1 MLTRRNRTGGMK
13 LRGLSGRHR
22 DDDQQPPACDHG
34 FSLVEVVI
42 AIALMGTV
50 VLALLDATFA
60 SVKASTTGRES
71 AEIQTVLQNAADRV
85 NRADPGCDYSI
96 FVKSAVLAKG
106 WQATQASATYQ
117 YYQPGIDALAT
128 SPGLWFPPVPGPS
141 PIDACGPT
149 GVRSS
154 RLIQLVTIEITDI
167 SGHKRTMQVMKSD
180 V

>member
-1 MLTRRNRTGGMK
+1 
-13 LRGLSGRHR
+13 
-22 DDDQQPPACDHG
+22 
-34 FSLVEVVI
+34 
-42 AIALMGTV
+42 MGTI

-106 WQATQASATYQ
+106 WQDSQASATYQ
-117 YYQPGIDALAT
+117 YYDPGIDALAGN
-128 SPGLWFPPVPGPS
+128 PGRWLPIGGPGPS
-141 PIDACGPT
+141 STDACGPNGERT
-149 GVRSS
+149 A
-154 RLIQLVTIEITDI
+154 RLIQLVTISITDL
-167 SGHKRTMQVMKSD
+167 SGHVRTMKVMKSD

>member
-1 MLTRRNRTGGMK
+1 MPPLINGTGGMK
-13 LRGLSGRHR
+13 LRSLRRRHR
-22 DDDQQPPACDHG
+22 DNDPTTPARDPG

-50 VLALLDATFA
+50 VLAILNASFT
-60 SVKASTTGRES
+60 SVKASTAAREG

-117 YYQPGIDALAT
+117 YYQPGVDALAS
-128 SPGLWFPPVPGPS
+128 SPGSWIPATPGPS
-141 PIDACGPT
+141 STDACPGGARP
-149 GVRSS
+149 S
-154 RLIQLVTIEITDI
+154 RLIQLVTITITDL
-167 SGHKRTMQVMKSD
+167 SGHQRTMKVMKSD